1 MFQAW
6 TPVLVIDPAHPRTG
20 TAGVCQGEPLTREQ
34 VAIATAENLDDLAL
48 AAEAKAADAAAVA
61 AELAATAK
69 TLAAGAKA
77 ARKQADAAAVAVA
90 TGTDTGAGPQVWV
103 RFDSDLVAEP
113 VEVSALQAL
122 A

>member
-34 VAIATAENLDDLAL
+34 VATASAEHLEDQAL

-77 ARKQADAAAVAVA
+77 AREAADAAAVAA
-90 TGTDTGAGPQVWV
+90 ANGTDTGAGPQVWV
-103 RFDSDLVAEP
+103 RFDSDLVEEP
-113 VEVSALQAL
+113 VDVSALQAL